1 MRCLVGEITCI
12 DLSSDFSSVVPMLLF
27 RVNISWLKIKVLQAD
42 DSSFLAFPSE
52 LPFFGFPSELI
63 FFGFPSE
70 IQVFGFPSEIQVI
83 GFPSEIQVFGFPSEI
98 PVLVF
103 PLEISVFGFP
113 SEILFL
119 RFTSEFLLISFP
131 FELPKPYWSPV
142 LQISLWSS
150 CPGVPFISKSFESLI
165 PTLVLLIPLST
176 EELISEPSKQSIALS
191 SE

>member
-63 FFGFPSE
+63 FF
-70 IQVFGFPSEIQVI
+70 